1 MVRTISLLL
10 HGVTAMILLHF
21 LLLLAFRTLLLAKCL
36 NLRVRHAHT
45 LAALPLRLDRVIRLL
60 GNIHHPVRM
69 LTLPLIANSWMRE
82 VFHHHQVVAMGCP
95 RGHRTCHAFR
105 LCQSLLSFVVFVWI
119 VIFQGIMGVFSPFSD
134 KGSGPASLLTAG
146 S

>member
-10 HGVTAMILLHF
+10 HGATAIILLHF

-45 LAALPLRLDRVIRLL
+45 PLPLRLDRVIRLL
-60 GNIHHPVRM
+60 LGNIHHPADAGAFPPSSSGCYG
-69 LTLPLIANSWMRE
+69 LP
-82 VFHHHQVVAMGCP
+82 P
-95 RGHRTCHAFR
+95 RAQNMPRIPSAPEF
-105 LCQSLLSFVVFVWI
+105 
-119 VIFQGIMGVFSPFSD
+119 GIMGVFSPFSD
-134 KGSGPASLLTAG
+134 KESGPASLLTAG